1 MAYISIFSTPFLLY
15 ELIVV
20 AFTPAPLQEFRVPI
34 LSDEYIR
41 SHVANALAEDIGSGD
56 ATTNAIINANHRSA
70 AVITTREEIVLCGVP
85 LVKEVFNQLDSE
97 CEIQSLKEDGH
108 QVEEG
113 GNILSIMATTR
124 ALLAGERTALNF
136 IQRLSGIATL
146 VSLYAEEVKG
156 SKALVLDTRKTTP
169 GWRLLEKYAVQC
181 GGGRN
186 HRRGLDDMIMI
197 KDNHLASMDG
207 PNRIAR
213 AIDLARKSS
222 PELKIE
228 VEADTIIQAK
238 QAAEAGADIILLDNM
253 SVDELREAISVI
265 DNRSQ
270 IEASGRV
277 NIDNIN
283 QIASTGVNYISVGA
297 ITHSAPAIDVSLK
310 ILK

>member
-1 MAYISIFSTPFLLY
+1 MP
-15 ELIVV
+15 E
-20 AFTPAPLQEFRVPI
+20 
-34 LSDEYIR
+34 LSDEHIR

-56 ATTNAIINANHRSA
+56 VTTNAIVNADHRSA
-70 AVITTREEIVLCGVP
+70 AFIIAREEMVLCG
-85 LVKEVFNQLDSE
+85 LSLAKEVFNQLDPE
-97 CEIQSLKEDGH
+97 CEIQHLDEDGH
-108 QVEEG
+108 QIDEN
-113 GNILSIMATTR
+113 GNIMSIMATTR
-124 ALLAGERTALNF
+124 ALLAGERTVLNY
-136 IQRLSGIATL
+136 IQRLSGIATMA
-146 VSLYAEEVKG
+146 SLYVN
-156 SKALVLDTRKTTP
+156 KAKHSNALILDTRKTTP

-181 GGGRN
+181 GGARN